1 MNVIPGAYPLNV
13 RQLLTIIRLTRRK
26 IVRDQRASL
35 ANPAAN
41 DEDKNVLSA
50 EQRLGSSCLLAQTI
64 HPTYV
69 QTLNWLLKDYGGRG
83 GGGYL
88 TQL

>member
-1 MNVIPGAYPLNV
+1 MI
-13 RQLLTIIRLTRRK
+13 
-26 IVRDQRASL
+26 
-35 ANPAAN
+35 
-41 DEDKNVLSA
+41 SA

-64 HPTYV
+64 HHPTYV

-88 TQL
+88 NQL